1 MKKKLFLVLASL
13 ILYFF
18 WTIGSFSRLS
28 SWEDAS
34 GYSVIQEQD
43 RPEFYTK
50 SSDEDPEIFW
60 LGHGGH
66 FIKWQGITILL
77 DPILNTH
84 SAILPRLTSVPIKPE
99 ELPEIDYV
107 LLGHMHY
114 DHYDE
119 YTLEN
124 IRVIKNIVLPS
135 KSEDFLTE
143 KIKNKSKIIPI
154 EENESYKNSSL
165 EIIALK
171 TLHNGSRNHPFS
183 SSYHAS
189 AYLIRLN
196 NKSIY
201 FSGDTGYGPQFKE
214 LREKYGS
221 PDIAILPI
229 GAYEPYFILKDYHLN
244 PSDAVKASMDLG
256 AGITIPTHFGT
267 FRMSLESP
275 RSALPK
281 FVKSATENKI
291 NIKMAKTSNLAS
303 FLKLES

>member
-1 MKKKLFLVLASL
+1 MKKKLLLSLPLLV
-13 ILYFF
+13 LYFF
-18 WTIGSFSRLS
+18 WTIGSFSKVS

-34 GYSVIQEQD
+34 GFNEIPIEN
-43 RPEFYTK
+43 RPGFYKPET
-50 SSDEDPEIFW
+50 SEDPEIYW

-66 FIKWQGITILL
+66 FIKWQGINILL

-84 SAILPRLTSVPIKPE
+84 SAILPRLTPAPIKPE

-124 IRVIKNIVLPS
+124 IKVIKNIILPS
-135 KSEDFLTE
+135 KSEDFLTS
-143 KIKNKSKIIPI
+143 KIKNKSNIIPLK
-154 EENESYKNSSL
+154 ENESYKNFSL
-165 EIIALK
+165 EIVALK

-189 AYLIRLN
+189 AYLIRLGG
-196 NKSIY
+196 KSIY
-201 FSGDTGYGPQFKE
+201 FSGDTGYGPQFKA
-214 LREKYGS
+214 LRKKYGS

-244 PSDAVKASMDLG
+244 PADAVKASMDLG

-275 RSALPK
+275 GSALPK
-281 FVKSATENKI
+281 FVHQAKLDSISI
-291 NIKMAKTSNLAS
+291 NISRNFTN
-303 FLKLES
+303 